1 MTILFLSFVTVAA
14 AAKKEEPPQVTEDG
28 LHLVPD
34 SKLALVYAD
43 PEADLGFY
51 SKVYLVE
58 ATVTFKKN
66 WARDQRRESRS
77 P

>member
-1 MTILFLSFVTVAA
+1 MKTNHLAIRLLAAVFLLALVSVTEAR
-14 AAKKEEPPQVTEDG
+14 KTDPPQVTEDG

-43 PEADLGFY
+43 PEADPEVGF
-51 SKVYLVE
+51 E
-58 ATVTFKKN
+58 T
-66 WARDQRRESRS
+66 